1 MPKKEEGKSTFLSD
15 AFTRIE
21 SMLSLKG
28 GLPEGARL
36 PAERDL
42 ATDLGVSRRAL
53 RGILAHFEAEG
64 AIIRRQGA
72 GTVVV
77 RHLTSCDEEVIRLK
91 KLTSPRELME
101 ARQILEPAIASL
113 AAINATN
120 QDLEDMRVYLERGA
134 TAHDAEGWER
144 WDGALHRAIC
154 HATHNVLIQTL
165 FETLNAARFH
175 AEWGQ
180 LRKMTLNVELKEI
193 YTAQH
198 RRLLQALEHR
208 DAEDAANAMRQ
219 HLQSVKQTLFN
230 L

>member
-1 MPKKEEGKSTFLSD
+1 MSKKEEWNSKFLSD

-21 SMLSLKG
+21 SMLSLSG

-36 PAERDL
+36 PSEREL
-42 ATDLGVSRRAL
+42 ASEFGISRRAL

-64 AIIRRQGA
+64 TIMRRQGA

-77 RHLTSCDEEVIRLK
+77 RHLTSHDEEAVRLK

-101 ARQILEPAIASL
+101 ARQVLEPAIARL

-120 QDLEDMRVYLERGA
+120 QDFEDMQLYLERGA
-134 TAHDAEGWER
+134 SAQDAEGWER
-144 WDGALHRAIC
+144 WDGTFHRAIC
-154 HATHNVLIQTL
+154 RATHNVLIETL
-165 FETLNAARFH
+165 FETLNAARFQ

-180 LRKMTLNVELKEI
+180 LRKVTLNAELKKV

-198 RRLLQALEHR
+198 RHLLQALEQR
-208 DAEDAANAMRQ
+208 DVEEAAKAMRQ
-219 HLQSVKQTLFN
+219 HLQSVK
-230 L
+230 